1 MRRMTLLAAV
11 SIMMLN
17 GCGQPV
23 AFQGQ
28 STLAIVGTPPAPEPP
43 PPAPPRVVVRDNK
56 IEIHEK
62 IQFDFD
68 KATIKDASFGLM
80 NEIVDVIAKHPQLRQ
95 IRIEGYAS
103 SEGDAQHNRTLSDE
117 RAKSVMKYLIDHGIP
132 ATRLAAMGY
141 GADRPVADN
150 TTEAGREQNRRV
162 EFTILEQDVTRKT
175 IEIDP
180 KTGAEKVVKENHEMI
195 RAQDGDRQATNK
207 SAP

>member
-1 MRRMTLLAAV
+1 MTLLPAI
-11 SIMMLN
+11 SIMMLG

-43 PPAPPRVVVRDNK
+43 PPDPPRVVVRDNK
-56 IEIHEK
+56 IEIREK

-80 NEIVDVIAKHPQLRQ
+80 NEIVDVVAKHPQIRR

-103 SEGDAQHNRTLSDE
+103 SEGDPQHNRTLSDD
-117 RAKSVMKYLIDHGIP
+117 RAKSVMKYLTDHGIP

-162 EFTILEQDVTRKT
+162 EFAILEQDVTRKT
-175 IEIDP
+175 VEIDP